1 MIMSD
6 KKLLYALSYLIRGK
20 HRSKVIILTYRVE
33 EKKQDVFLGITM
45 SGNSRNLVLATIV
58 D

>member
-1 MIMSD
+1 MSD